1 MSKELQR
8 IEMALIKI
16 NSTLAQQTLEIQEL
30 REHLQQLV
38 KAAKPQAT
46 GVEIDPDCGYEW
58 MWLTIRLDAETWSR
72 IKSGEHLELRGRGW
86 VPDQHAEADPSNEN
100 FYWDYWEFNGGVDK
114 PMRVTMVSP
123 HDDSLD
129 IDDRTAY
136 EGPLLTK
143 FVRELKSI

>member
-1 MSKELQR
+1 MSSQLDR
-8 IEMALIKI
+8 IEKALEKI
-16 NSTLAQQTLEIQEL
+16 NTALEVQSNQINEL
-30 REHLQQLV
+30 REQLQKLV
-38 KAAKPQAT
+38 SGSKPKST
-46 GVEIDPDCGYEW
+46 GVEIEPDCGYEW

-86 VPDQHAEADPSNEN
+86 VPDQHAEADPANEN

-143 FVRELKSI
+143 FVHELKPL